1 MKVYLISENE
11 IKGASVLA
19 DNCDGT
25 YLNSAIETAQLQHL
39 MPLLGTQLYNR
50 ICNDITNGT
59 LNEDYKFLLDDYIQ
73 PFMIQQVLS
82 DIIIPLSYKLRNA
95 GTVQNSDDRMNQSSK
110 SEIDYL
116 QQFYADK
123 AAFFA
128 NRLFDFLIQEKST
141 YKEFCTCKKYA
152 DMHSNLNAGYRTGI
166 YLGK

>member
-11 IKGASVLA
+11 IKANSLVA
-19 DNCDGT
+19 DNVDGT
-25 YLNSAIETAQLQHL
+25 YLQSAIETAQLQHL

-50 ICNDITNGT
+50 ICNDIVNNT
-59 LNEDYKFLLDDYIQ
+59 LNENYKLLLDDYIT
-73 PFMIQQVLS
+73 PFLIQQVLS

-95 GTVQNSDDRMNQSSK
+95 GTVQNSDDRMNQASK
-110 SEIDYL
+110 TEIDYL

-128 NRLFDFLIQEKST
+128 NRLFDFLIQERTT
-141 YKEFCTCKKYA
+141 YKEFCTCKKFA
-152 DMHSNLNAGYRTGI
+152 DMHSNINAGYRTGI